1 MNMPTPASALPPST
15 PVPDEGAPNP
25 LDLKVHAA
33 IARASSSLSPTA
45 LLLALIDWSCHLA
58 GSPGKQL
65 ELTSLALEHTRRVSQ
80 YLREIALAT
89 PDCPAHDCVE
99 PPRRDR
105 RFAAREWH
113 DWPFNL
119 MHQSF
124 LLTQDWWRAA
134 THGVRGVSR
143 HHEEVVAFAARQ
155 LLDLFSP
162 GNYLPT
168 NPVVLQRT
176 LETGGSN
183 LARGMVH
190 WLEDFERMAAGRPP
204 AGAENFVVGRD
215 VATTPGKVVL
225 KNRLIEL
232 IQYAPTTGTVHP
244 EPILIVPA
252 WIMKYYILDLS
263 PHNSLVRYLVDQ
275 GHTVFCLSWKNPG
288 AEDGDLGMDEYLQL
302 GFFAALEAINAIAP
316 GQKVHATGYC
326 LGGTLLS
333 IAAAAMARDNDE
345 RLASVSLFT
354 AQTDFTEPGELAL
367 FIDESQVSLLEAQ
380 MRETGYLTA
389 GQMVGAFQLLRS
401 NDLLWSRM
409 VGEYLMGERGTMNDL
424 MAWNA
429 DATRMPARMHAQY
442 LRRLFLNDD
451 LSEGRYPV
459 GGRPVSL
466 SDIDTPIFCVATTQ
480 DHVAPWRSVFK
491 LHYLTP
497 APITF
502 LLTSGGHN
510 AGIVS
515 EPGRARRH
523 YQVMDR
529 PAGGTYV
536 APDAWLTNAPRHE
549 GSWWPQWQAWLQE
562 RSGSPVAPPALGA
575 PERGYPPL
583 DDAPGQYVREK

>member
-1 MNMPTPASALPPST
+1 MNMITPPPAVHPAPPS
-15 PVPDEGAPNP
+15 PPNP

-33 IARASSSLSPTA
+33 IARASSSVSPTA

-65 ELTSLALEHTRRVSQ
+65 ELFNLSLEQTQRLTQ
-80 YLREIALAT
+80 YLRAVTLAT
-89 PDCPAHDCVE
+89 PDRPAHECVE
-99 PPRRDR
+99 PPRRDK
-105 RFAAREWH
+105 RFVAKEWH
-113 DWPFNL
+113 NWPFNL

-124 LLTQDWWRAA
+124 LLSQEWWHAA

-143 HHEEVVAFAARQ
+143 HHEDVVAFAARQ
-155 LLDLFSP
+155 MLDIFSP
-162 GNYLPT
+162 GNYLPS

-176 LETGGSN
+176 VESGGAN
-183 LARGMVH
+183 LVRGMLH
-190 WLEDFERMAAGRPP
+190 ALEDFERMAAGKPP
-204 AGAENFVVGRD
+204 AGAEDFVVGRD
-215 VATTPGKVVL
+215 VAVTPGKVVL

-232 IQYAPTTGTVHP
+232 IQYTPTTETVHP

-263 PHNSLVRYLVDQ
+263 PHNSLVKYLVDQ
-275 GHTVFCLSWKNPG
+275 GHTVFCLSWKNPN
-288 AEDGDLGMDEYLQL
+288 AEDSDLGMDEYLEL
-302 GFFAALEAINAIAP
+302 GFFAALEAINAIVP

-326 LGGTLLS
+326 LGGTLLA

-345 RLASVSLFT
+345 RLASISLFT

-367 FIDESQVSLLEAQ
+367 FIDESEVSLLEAQ
-380 MRETGYLTA
+380 MEETGYLTA

-409 VGEYLMGERGTMNDL
+409 VGEYLMGERAPMNDL

-429 DATRMPARMHAQY
+429 DATRMPSRMHSQY

-497 APITF
+497 TEITF
-502 LLTSGGHN
+502 VLTSGGHN

-515 EPGRARRH
+515 EPGRPRRH
-523 YQVMDR
+523 YQVMQR
-529 PAGGTYV
+529 PAGGSFISH
-536 APDAWLTNAPRHE
+536 DAWLASAPRHE
-549 GSWWPQWQAWLQE
+549 RSWWPEWLDWLNTRSSAPQAVP
-562 RSGSPVAPPALGA
+562 GTGA
-575 PERGYPPL
+575 PEQGYPVL
-583 DDAPGQYVREK
+583 GDAPGEYVRHK

>member
-1 MNMPTPASALPPST
+1 MNMIQPQPAVY
-15 PVPDEGAPNP
+15 PVPSAAPTPNP

-33 IARASSSLSPTA
+33 IARACSSVSPTA
-45 LLLALIDWSCHLA
+45 LLLALIDWSSHLA

-65 ELTSLALEHTRRVSQ
+65 ELFNLSLEQTQRLTR
-80 YLREIALAT
+80 YLREVTLAT
-89 PDCPAHDCVE
+89 PDCPAHECVE
-99 PPRRDR
+99 PPRRDK
-105 RFAAREWH
+105 RFAANEWH
-113 DWPFNL
+113 NWPFNL

-124 LLTQDWWRAA
+124 LLGQEWWHAA

-155 LLDLFSP
+155 LLDIFSP
-162 GNYLPT
+162 GNYLPS

-176 LETGGSN
+176 VESGGAN
-183 LARGMVH
+183 LVRGMLH
-190 WLEDFERMAAGRPP
+190 ALEDFERMAAGKPP
-204 AGAENFVVGRD
+204 AGAESFVVGRD
-215 VATTPGKVVL
+215 VAATPGKVVL
-225 KNRLIEL
+225 KNPLIEL
-232 IQYAPTTGTVHP
+232 IQYTPTTETVHP

-263 PHNSLVRYLVDQ
+263 PHNSLVKYLVDQ

-302 GFFAALEAINAIAP
+302 GFFAALAAINAIVP
-316 GQKVHATGYC
+316 GHKVHATGYC
-326 LGGTLLS
+326 LGGTLLA

-345 RLASVSLFT
+345 RLASISLFT

-367 FIDESQVSLLEAQ
+367 FIDESEVSLLEAQ

-429 DATRMPARMHAQY
+429 DATRMPARMHSQY

-459 GGRPVSL
+459 DGRPVSL

-497 APITF
+497 TEITF
-502 LLTSGGHN
+502 VLTSGGHN

-515 EPGRARRH
+515 EPGRPRRH
-523 YQVMDR
+523 YQIMQR
-529 PAGGTYV
+529 PAGGNFV
-536 APDAWLTNAPRHE
+536 SHDAWLASAPRHE
-549 GSWWPQWQAWLQE
+549 RSWWPEWLDWLNT
-562 RSGSPVAPPALGA
+562 RSGAPQAVPGTGA
-575 PERGYPPL
+575 PDHGYAVL
-583 DDAPGQYVREK
+583 GDAPGEYVRQK

>member
-1 MNMPTPASALPPST
+1 MNMPPPPPPALPAAALA
-15 PVPDEGAPNP
+15 GGNP

-33 IARASSSLSPTA
+33 IARANASVSPIA
-45 LLLALIDWSCHLA
+45 LLLATIDWSGHLA

-65 ELTSLALEHTRRVSQ
+65 ELLNLGLEQTQRLVS
-80 YLREIALAT
+80 YLREILSAS
-89 PDCPAHDCVE
+89 PDCPAHECVE

-105 RFAAREWH
+105 RFAAQEWH
-113 DWPFNL
+113 HWPFNL

-124 LLTQDWWRAA
+124 LLTQEWWQAA

-155 LLDLFSP
+155 LLDIFSP
-162 GNYLPT
+162 GNYLAT
-168 NPVVLQRT
+168 NPLVLQRT
-176 LETGGSN
+176 VESGGRN
-183 LARGMVH
+183 LLRGTLH
-190 WLEDFERMAAGRPP
+190 ALEDAERIAAGQPP
-204 AGAENFVVGRD
+204 AGTENFVVGRD
-215 VATTPGKVVL
+215 VAVTPGKVVL
-225 KNRLIEL
+225 KNRLVEL
-232 IQYAPTTGTVHP
+232 IQYTPTTETVHP

-263 PHNSLVRYLVDQ
+263 PHNSLIKYLVDQ

-302 GFFAALEAINAIAP
+302 GFFAALAAINAIVP
-316 GQKVHATGYC
+316 ERKVHATGYC
-326 LGGTLLS
+326 LGGTLLA
-333 IAAAAMARDNDE
+333 IAAAAMARDGDE
-345 RLASVSLFT
+345 RLASISLFT

-367 FIDESQVSLLEAQ
+367 FIDESEVSLLEAQ
-380 MRETGYLTA
+380 MHETGYLTA

-401 NDLLWSRM
+401 SDLLWSRM
-409 VGEYLMGERGTMNDL
+409 VGEYLMGDRAPMIDL

-429 DATRMPARMHAQY
+429 DATRMPARMHSQY

-466 SDIDTPIFCVATTQ
+466 SDIGTPVFCVATTQ

-497 APITF
+497 AEITF
-502 LLTSGGHN
+502 VLTSGGHN

-515 EPGRARRH
+515 EPGRPKRH
-523 YQVMDR
+523 YQVLQR
-529 PAGGTYV
+529 PAGGNYV
-536 APDAWLTNAPRHE
+536 APDAWLAAAPRQE
-549 GSWWPQWQAWLQE
+549 SSWWPEWVAWLQA
-562 RSGSPVAPPALGA
+562 RSAAPTAPPPSGA
-575 PERGYPPL
+575 PGYPVCG
-583 DDAPGQYVREK
+583 DAPGEYVREK

>member
-1 MNMPTPASALPPST
+1 MNMPTPEAAMPPASTAPKA
-15 PVPDEGAPNP
+15 PDANP

-33 IARASSSLSPTA
+33 IARATSSLSPTA
-45 LLLALIDWSCHLA
+45 LLLAMLDWSSHLA

-65 ELTSLALEHTRRVSQ
+65 ELLNLALEQMGRMSRYASEVAFAS
-80 YLREIALAT
+80 
-89 PDCPAHDCVE
+89 PDCPAHECVE

-113 DWPFNL
+113 QWPFNL

-124 LLTQDWWRAA
+124 LLTQEWWQAA
-134 THGVRGVSR
+134 TSGVRGVSR
-143 HHEEVVAFAARQ
+143 HHQEVVAFASRQ
-155 LLDLFSP
+155 LLDMLSP
-162 GNYLPT
+162 GNFLAT

-176 LETGGSN
+176 LESGGAN
-183 LARGMVH
+183 LMRGMIH
-190 WLEDFERMAAGRPP
+190 YLEDLERLAAGRPA
-204 AGAENFVVGRD
+204 AGTEKFAVGENLAV
-215 VATTPGKVVL
+215 TPGKVVL

-232 IQYAPTTGTVHP
+232 IQYTPTTETVHP

-263 PHNSLVRYLVDQ
+263 PHNSLVKYLVDQ

-288 AEDGDLGMDEYLQL
+288 AEDRDLGMDEYLQL
-302 GFFAALEAINAIAP
+302 GFFAALDAINAIVP
-316 GQKVHATGYC
+316 ERKVHATGYC
-326 LGGTLLS
+326 LGGTLLA
-333 IAAAAMARDNDE
+333 IAAAAMARDGDR
-345 RLASVSLFT
+345 RLASISLFT

-367 FIDESQVSLLEAQ
+367 FIDESEVSLLEAQ
-380 MRETGYLTA
+380 MAETGYLTA

-409 VGEYLMGERGTMNDL
+409 VGEYLMGDRAPMIDL

-466 SDIDTPIFCVATTQ
+466 SDISTPVFCVATTQ

-491 LHYLTP
+491 LHYLSP

-502 LLTSGGHN
+502 VLTTGGHN

-515 EPGRARRH
+515 EPGRAKRH
-523 YQVMDR
+523 YQVLER
-529 PAGGTYV
+529 PAGGNYV
-536 APDAWLTNAPRHE
+536 APDAWLASAPRHD
-549 GSWWPQWQAWLQE
+549 GSWWLEWTRWLKE
-562 RSGSPVAPPALGA
+562 RSAAPAAPPATGA
-575 PERGYPPL
+575 PERGYAVI
-583 DDAPGQYVREK
+583 DDAPGQYVREQ